1 MSNIFNKSNDKEQET
16 NMTENQMTPNTE
28 TATEQTYSGYGYNYN
43 QQSGQQSAPKSKSAG
58 KKKKGPKPQKTKKS
72 KKDGVSSTLVA
83 VAIVCA
89 IVGGAVGSGITY
101 SMLPQSG
108 YSSSQNITIDDSY
121 NSSVEAVAAK
131 DLPSIV
137 GIALMQQISSTD
149 NLFPFFSQQ
158 EDDSTTDQTTPTT
171 ISEGSGVIYKEDG
184 YIITNYHVVEDAV
197 DDSSITIKVYLDQD
211 RETGYDAKVVGYD
224 AGADLAVIKIEQTG
238 LTPIEIGNSDEIQV
252 GQTAIAIGNPG
263 GMDFMGS
270 VSSGI
275 VSGVNRTITLESGVE
290 MNLIQTD
297 AAINPGNSGGALV
310 DGTGKL
316 IGISSAKLASDNFE
330 GMGFAIPVNDAVT
343 ICDNLIENEGKTTP
357 YLGIT
362 MDTRYTASY
371 LEARGL
377 PSGVVVSSV
386 ADDSPAAA
394 AGIKSGD
401 IITAIDGTSTPSA
414 DVLKSEIA
422 KHNVGDTVQIS
433 VYRFNTTTTV
443 SAVLDEAS
451 MQ

>member
-1 MSNIFNKSNDKEQET
+1 MSDIFEKQNNHYSDQQKPNGQSRSTSNQKAS
-16 NMTENQMTPNTE
+16 NQS
-28 TATEQTYSGYGYNYN
+28 YSGYGYNYN
-43 QQSGQQSAPKSKSAG
+43 QQSRQTPPQKNWSP
-58 KKKKGPKPQKTKKS
+58 KKKKNTNG
-72 KKDGVSSTLVA
+72 GISSTLVA
-83 VAIVCA
+83 VAVICA

-101 SMLPQSG
+101 SMTPQGDGSG
-108 YSSSQNITIDDSY
+108 IASQNITIDDSY
-121 NSSVEAVAAK
+121 NTAVEAVAAK

-137 GIALMQQISSTD
+137 GISLMQHTTTTGSQ
-149 NLFPFFSQQ
+149 LPFFSQQ
-158 EDDSTTDQTTPTT
+158 PGTSEQGTQQTT
-171 ISEGSGVIYKEDG
+171 ISEGSGVVYKEDG
-184 YIITNYHVVEDAV
+184 YIITNYHVVQSAV
-197 DDSSITIKVYLDQD
+197 ENSAITIKVYLDQD
-211 RETGYDAKVVGYD
+211 RDTGYDAKVVGYD
-224 AGADLAVIKIEQTG
+224 AGADLAVIKIDKTG

-252 GQTAIAIGNPG
+252 GQPAIAIGNPG

-330 GMGFAIPVNDAVT
+330 GMGFAIPINDAVT
-343 ICDNLIENEGKTTP
+343 ICDNLIQNEGKTTP

-371 LEARGL
+371 LESRGL
-377 PSGVVVSSV
+377 PAGVVVSNV
-386 ADDSPAAA
+386 ADGSPAAS
-394 AGIKSGD
+394 AGIKAGD
-401 IITAIDGTSTPSA
+401 IITKIDGTATPTP
-414 DVLKSEIA
+414 DVLKSELA
-422 KHNVGDTVQIS
+422 KHNVGDTVQLE
-433 VYRFNTTTTV
+433 VYRFNATTTV
-443 SAVLDEAS
+443 SVVLGEAS

>member
-1 MSNIFNKSNDKEQET
+1 MSDIFEKQNNHSSDQRKPDGQSGSASNQKAS
-16 NMTENQMTPNTE
+16 NQS
-28 TATEQTYSGYGYNYN
+28 YSGYGYNYN
-43 QQSGQQSAPKSKSAG
+43 QQSGQTPPQKNRAP
-58 KKKKGPKPQKTKKS
+58 KKKKTKN
-72 KKDGVSSTLVA
+72 GGISSTLVA
-83 VAIVCA
+83 VAIICA

-101 SMLPQSG
+101 TMTPQGDGSG
-108 YSSSQNITIDDSY
+108 IASQNITIDDSY
-121 NSSVEAVAAK
+121 NTAVEAVAAK

-137 GIALMQQISSTD
+137 GISLMQQTTTTGSQ
-149 NLFPFFSQQ
+149 LPFFSQQ
-158 EDDSTTDQTTPTT
+158 PGTSEQGTQQTT
-171 ISEGSGVIYKEDG
+171 ISEGSGVVYKEDG
-184 YIITNYHVVEDAV
+184 YIITNYHVVQSAV
-197 DDSSITIKVYLDQD
+197 ENSAITIKVYLDQD
-211 RETGYDAKVVGYD
+211 RDTGYDAKVVGYD
-224 AGADLAVIKIEQTG
+224 AGADLAVIKIDKTG

-252 GQTAIAIGNPG
+252 GQPAIAIGNPG

-330 GMGFAIPVNDAVT
+330 GMGFAIPINDAVT
-343 ICDNLIENEGKTTP
+343 ICDNLIQNEGKTTP

-371 LEARGL
+371 LESRGL
-377 PSGVVVSSV
+377 PAGVVVSNV
-386 ADDSPAAA
+386 AEGSPAAS
-394 AGIKSGD
+394 AGIKAGD
-401 IITAIDGTSTPSA
+401 IITKIAGTATPTS
-414 DVLKSEIA
+414 DVLKSELA
-422 KHNVGDTVQIS
+422 KHNVGDTVQLE
-433 VYRFNTTTTV
+433 VYRFNATTTV
-443 SAVLDEAS
+443 SVVLGEAS